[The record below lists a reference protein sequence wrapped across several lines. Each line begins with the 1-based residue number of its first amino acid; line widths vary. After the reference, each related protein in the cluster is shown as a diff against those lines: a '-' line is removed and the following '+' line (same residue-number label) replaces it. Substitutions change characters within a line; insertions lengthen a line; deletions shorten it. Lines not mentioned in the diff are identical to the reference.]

1 MCLRFSTKVKIINNQ
16 NNAVMLLEDKIE
28 MLIGVEDLT
37 TMLQRKTNN

>member
-1 MCLRFSTKVKIINNQ
+1 MCLRFSTKVKIINQ